1 MKTIESFKIQAL
13 VVRNIKAP
21 RNVVNFK
28 PNSPNTSINIYL
40 SPSIIAKSI
49 EIDELEINVAEIL

>member
-1 MKTIESFKIQAL
+1 MKTIESFNIQAL
-13 VVRNIKAP
+13 VVKKFKAP
-21 RNVVNFK
+21 RDVDNFK

-40 SPSIIAKSI
+40 SPSIIGKSI